1 MKKVLVII
9 LLILMMPLVLY
20 GCPRV
25 LRISGMVHESL
36 LKQQIFRF
44 VYENE
49 DALTA
54 VAEGQIAGTNQDK
67 RFGKAEIEGVYDGKQ
82 PIVQFYWD
90 GIGIAPSSAYFGFY
104 YAPDDKP
111 ALMDN
116 VDGVFYPRTRTHG
129 SFQTASATAAPRS
142 ASFLTGFITK
152 CGFKQEVKSLLF
164 CIDGKIW
171 AC

>member
-36 LKQQIFRF
+36 QKQQIFRF

-49 DALTA
+49 DELTA

-104 YAPDDKP
+104 YAPEDKP

-116 VDGVFYPRTRTHG
+116 VDGIFYPKDADTWEF
-129 SFQTASATAAPRS
+129 SD
-142 ASFLTGFITK
+142 GFGNSGTTIRIVPHWFYYK
-152 CGFKQEVKSLLF
+152 MWF
-164 CIDGKIW
+164 
-171 AC
+171 

>member
-1 MKKVLVII
+1 MKKVLIII

-49 DALTA
+49 DELTA
-54 VAEGQIAGTNQDK
+54 VAEGQLAGTNQDK
-67 RFGKAEIEGVYDGKQ
+67 RFGKAEIEGVYDGEQ

-111 ALMDN
+111 ALMYN
-116 VDGVFYPRTRTHG
+116 ARGIFYPKDADTWEF
-129 SFQTASATAAPRS
+129 S
-142 ASFLTGFITK
+142 
-152 CGFKQEVKSLLF
+152 
-164 CIDGKIW
+164 DGAGNGGTTIRIVPHWFYYKKW
-171 AC
+171 Y